1 MPDGVNAITVGNLG
15 SLGTPLALVGGNC
28 SIQGFDWQGNDP
40 FWTVTGDNVRSL
52 TLVDFDNDGLNEV
65 CFIFILNHVVTKVK
79 LSVCEP
85 FSVLDTIRE

>member
-15 SLGTPLALVGGNC
+15 SIGVPLALVGGNC

-65 CFIFILNHVVTKVK
+65 WFIFICSHLDTKV
-79 LSVCEP
+79 SIHEP
-85 FSVLDTIRE
+85 FFVLVTIRE